1 MPLASPGP
9 LLRLLVPV
17 LLVLGLV
24 GMHGLVGGPEA
35 AGHGAPATAAFTS
48 AHGVGAGAGGAE
60 DAGHVGHAGHVGN
73 VDPSGGTAPD
83 GHVHLLE
90 LCLAVLG
97 GLLAVVILR
106 PVLGLIRGAS
116 GPARRA
122 LVPSGLLRR
131 APDLLALQVCRT

>member
-1 MPLASPGP
+1 MPSVVPPGP

-24 GMHGLVGGPEA
+24 GMHGLVGGPSGG
-35 AGHGAPATAAFTS
+35 GHDSMASSAVAPAPG
-48 AHGVGAGAGGAE
+48 AHTGEGVA
-60 DAGHVGHAGHVGN
+60 GHAGHV
-73 VDPSGGTAPD
+73 DPAGGTTPD

-97 GLLAVVILR
+97 GLLAAVLVRAVV
-106 PVLGLIRGAS
+106 GLIGGTPS
-116 GPARRA
+116 PAGRTP
-122 LVPSGLLRR
+122 LPGGVPRR